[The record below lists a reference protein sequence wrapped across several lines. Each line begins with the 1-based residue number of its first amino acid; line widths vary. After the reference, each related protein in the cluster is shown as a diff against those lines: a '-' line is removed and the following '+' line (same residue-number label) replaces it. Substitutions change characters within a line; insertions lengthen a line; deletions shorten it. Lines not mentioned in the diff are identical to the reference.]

1 MQRQILVTSALP
13 NANGPIHLGHMLE
26 QIQTDIWVR
35 YQKSMGNK
43 VIYVCA
49 DDTHGTATM
58 LKAEAEST
66 TPEELVEKV
75 RQEHLLESEKFLISF
90 DNYFSTHSEENRE
103 FSELIF
109 NRLDEQGLIFK
120 KNINQLYVHRL
131 NMKRMKK

>member
-1 MQRQILVTSALP
+1 MQRKILVTSALP

-35 YQKSMGNK
+35 YQKSIGNE
-43 VIYVCA
+43 VIYICA

-75 RQEHLLESEKFLISF
+75 RQEHLRDSEKFLISF
-90 DNYFSTHSEENRE
+90 DNYFSTHSEENRC

-109 NRLDEQGLIFK
+109 NRLDEQGPVSYTHLT
-120 KNINQLYVHRL
+120 LPTRTRV
-131 NMKRMKK
+131 